1 MLFRASA
8 AEMKRSNAP
17 FSEPAWLEWEG
28 LAEDARLFHVLR
40 SDEWPDPAS
49 TVELSSGLE
58 SVMVLSLPDSSS
70 AEAISQL
77 DTVSIASLSLPSTA
91 LSISLSGST

>member
-28 LAEDARLFHVLR
+28 LAEEARLFHGLR
-40 SDEWPDPAS
+40 TEECPDSAS
-49 TVELSSGLE
+49 SVELSSGLE
-58 SVMVLSLPDSSS
+58 SVMVLSLLDSSS
-70 AEAISQL
+70 AEAVSQL
-77 DTVSIASLSLPSTA
+77 DALSMASLSLPSAT
-91 LSISLSGST
+91 LSGSLSGSI